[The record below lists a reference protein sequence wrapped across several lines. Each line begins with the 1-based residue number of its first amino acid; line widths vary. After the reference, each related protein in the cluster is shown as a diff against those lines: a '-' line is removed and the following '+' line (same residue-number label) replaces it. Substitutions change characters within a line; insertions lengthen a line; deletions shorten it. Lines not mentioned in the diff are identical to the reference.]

1 MWIHDDEGEPLWSE
15 EEDREL
21 TEQETVDKFFE
32 ENRLETVFKR
42 DLGYD
47 CHIEV
52 LLEEMYQMF
61 KLRMKLENEND
72 GG

>member
-1 MWIHDDEGEPLWSE
+1 MWIHDDEGEPLWD
-15 EEDREL
+15 EEDEREP
-21 TEQETVDKFFE
+21 TEQEIVDKFFE
-32 ENRLETVFKR
+32 ENRLETVFGR

-47 CHIEV
+47 CSIDIT
-52 LLEEMYQMF
+52 LEEMYQMF